1 MSSSLDKAAEA
12 VASTGFVVEDVDVVV
27 TYKKYYYEITF

>member
-27 TYKKYYYEITF
+27 TCKYTIMK